1 MGSMECSQAI
11 SSFEGARGSSQREM
25 EKAVY
30 NLANGLIELARA
42 LSNLE
47 GLEWEVHQVKQ
58 DARAD
63 PSARNSIANEKG
75 PP

>member
-1 MGSMECSQAI
+1 MRSMECSQAI
-11 SSFEGARGSSQREM
+11 SSFEGARGSPQRDM

-42 LSNLE
+42 LSDLE
-47 GLEWEVHQVKQ
+47 GLEREVRRVKQ

-63 PSARNSIANEKG
+63 STARNSIANEEG

>member
-11 SSFEGARGSSQREM
+11 SSFEGARGAPQLDL

-30 NLANGLIELARA
+30 NLANSLIELARA
-42 LSNLE
+42 LSDLE
-47 GLEWEVHQVKQ
+47 GPEREARQRKQ
-58 DARAD
+58 DTRAD
-63 PSARNSIANEKG
+63 PSARNSIANEEG